1 MEAGAWIQ
9 RCWANS
15 KAEESRLCNYCQ
27 EKKNRHKKG
36 KNNLYSTK
44 KVILNN
50 KSLILPGSYKT

>member
-27 EKKNRHKKG
+27 EKNRHKKG